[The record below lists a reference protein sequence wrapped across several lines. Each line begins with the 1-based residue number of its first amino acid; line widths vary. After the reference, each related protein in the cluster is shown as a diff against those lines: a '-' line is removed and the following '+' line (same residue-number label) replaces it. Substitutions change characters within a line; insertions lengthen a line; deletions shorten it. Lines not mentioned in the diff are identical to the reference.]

1 VLAES
6 AVRIAAAA
14 GRHIAEEARL
24 RKGGLGEVEAA
35 RHTGPEEELHT
46 VVVAARRTVLEAE
59 LHTAREEELHIDVE
73 AGVRRIVRGEAR
85 HTARGEGLRRAVD
98 PHGEGGI
105 DREEAA
111 VGSLEEDSLGR
122 SLAEE
127 EGLQSVR
134 GSAGVQGDGFAHGRP
149 RIRGTTWYENI
160 TEIEELFIRSP
171 EGVEYRW

>member
-1 VLAES
+1 VDRSPVLAES

-127 EGLQSVR
+127 EG
-134 GSAGVQGDGFAHGRP
+134 GRP